1 MFKLIGEIE
10 SYRAGSTN
18 GNPWAF
24 LKIKGRHVNF
34 GQLHANDY
42 EIFCPEGWQSFDNM
56 QYATIEV
63 PIAISMD
70 FKKNALKIVGLS
82 GMGVEPRVLKAAPKT
97 EQEFLEQAR
106 GHYRA
111 AKEAEKEAEK
121 GSEPVDSKK
130 SPSKAA

>member
-24 LKIKGRHVNF
+24 LKIKSRHVNF

-42 EIFCPEGWQSFDNM
+42 EIFCPEGWPSFDNM
-56 QYATIEV
+56 QYATIEI
-63 PIAISMD
+63 PCAISMD
-70 FKKNALKIVGLS
+70 FKKGALKIVGLS

-106 GHYRA
+106 KHYRA
-111 AKEAEKEAEK
+111 GKEAEKQAQKEE
-121 GSEPVDSKK
+121 GSVDSKK
-130 SPSKAA
+130 SPAKAA